1 VPAPLARRVSQE
13 AEELARLGR
22 LSMLPDEPSSTPGAD
37 RQQQQ
42 QQDVGQQQQQ
52 DGEQQR
58 RQLEG
63 IAEQPQDEEREQRDA
78 QAPLAAQQQE
88 AQQVQHTP
96 VPQRRPGSAEVVA
109 SPKAMGAVWELV
121 QCCVGAMPLPPD
133 RQDPLMPPLPRAID
147 LRWYDAR
154 ARVAL
159 LQVAS
164 WLQVG
169 GWCGEGTG
177 GAP

>member
-1 VPAPLARRVSQE
+1 MPPPLARRVSQE

-22 LSMLPDEPSSTPGAD
+22 LSMLPDDPAAAPD
-37 RQQQQ
+37 
-42 QQDVGQQQQQ
+42 GQQQQQ
-52 DGEQQR
+52 SGEQR
-58 RQLEG
+58 WQLAG
-63 IAEQPQDEEREQRDA
+63 IDEQPHAEEREQRDA

-88 AQQVQHTP
+88 AQQAQQAYHTP
-96 VPQRRPGSAEVVA
+96 VPQRRPGSAEVVP

-121 QCCVGAMPLPPD
+121 QCCVGATPLPPD
-133 RQDPLMPPLPRAID
+133 CQDPLMPPLPRPLD

-169 GWCGEGTG
+169 GWLSGRVGR
-177 GAP
+177 